1 MLKNITKLHDI
12 LPNHLKV
19 SQYLMMLQEMIRNW
33 VRNNFATLV
42 VLAIGT
48 AIVFLIGSGDVTA
61 AYRGR

>member
-1 MLKNITKLHDI
+1 
-12 LPNHLKV
+12 
-19 SQYLMMLQEMIRNW
+19 MMLQEMIRNW